1 MARNKLLFSISDSE
15 IYDAYLSAS
24 SHFNARALFEEG
36 RKRSILYSM
45 REDEESLAKKLS
57 RQIYGYREL
66 QPIEDYFSQ
75 IARTDKTAS
84 IEIDGALS
92 QQEIKAI
99 ADGLAENA
107 IDDEITSYL
116 DGANVV
122 VNTLYTKTDYSRNRF
137 RQRQPKQAT
146 VRFDVR
152 PNKTI
157 VVIPA
162 TTKGR
167 EIATAFQERLKT
179 TRQDEISVREI
190 DLSTFPDPAIRTKFF
205 IDLAANYPL
214 ATLSDVTRM
223 KLQASSSDV
232 SSEIDEDEEDDLLAE
247 SGVQTV
253 EETAG
258 GVLKSISLSGAQL
271 FGTSIFQQLRS
282 RNFFITSVT
291 WRSRLESSGNP
302 VVEFNAEFE
311 DSENCRLFRYSANS
325 WKIRRSTG
333 EYNDSYSPI
342 PLTDRPKLLD
352 QLYLHASNCV
362 PVQASPEHENSPGVS
377 EAAI

>member
-1 MARNKLLFSISDSE
+1 MAKNKLLFSISDSE

-24 SHFNARALFEEG
+24 THFNVRALFEEG

-57 RQIYGYREL
+57 RQIYGFREL

-99 ADGLAENA
+99 ADGLAESA
-107 IDDEITSYL
+107 TEDEITSYL
-116 DGANVV
+116 DGSNVV

-137 RQRQPKQAT
+137 RQRQPKQAV

-152 PNKTI
+152 PDRTI
-157 VVIPA
+157 VVLPA

-167 EIATAFQERLKT
+167 EIATAFQEKLKT

-190 DLSTFPDPAIRTKFF
+190 DLSTFPDPAIRSKFF
-205 IDLAANYPL
+205 IDLAANYPV

-223 KLQASSSDV
+223 KLQSSSSDV
-232 SSEIDEDEEDDLLAE
+232 PTEIDEDEEDDFLTGSE
-247 SGVQTV
+247 IQTV
-253 EETAG
+253 EESG
-258 GVLKSISLSGAQL
+258 GVLRSITLAGTQL

-282 RNFFITSVT
+282 RKFFITSLT
-291 WRSRLESSGNP
+291 WRSRLESAGNP

-311 DSENCRLFRYSANS
+311 DSENCKLFRYSANS
-325 WKIRRSTG
+325 WKVRRSTG
-333 EYNDSYSPI
+333 EYNDSYAPI
-342 PLTDRPKLLD
+342 PPSDRPKLLD
-352 QLYLHASNCV
+352 QLYSHASSCV
-362 PVQASPEHENSPGVS
+362 PEPQAPEDHNPPDDF
-377 EAAI
+377 EATA